1 MKQNIKALLRDRWHM
16 TWHLVFAD
24 FWFFLRF
31 VFWQNPPRR
40 SCYVLISWRNHPS
53 PENAFSRRRLLQFS
67 NFPVGIVPLDKRQP
81 VSKRNIYQSSLAM
94 PLLVRSTN
102 SSTSGTDSSS
112 ATTTVPLPVG
122 FQLPVLQLLLLLV
135 LVASATVITTRASVG
150 GEHLSVLSLTLHC
163 CFNYCQE
170 SSIVVLLTSSYGWDH
185 PPEV

>member
-1 MKQNIKALLRDRWHM
+1 MI
-16 TWHLVFAD
+16 
-24 FWFFLRF
+24 FLRF
-31 VFWQNPPRR
+31 VFGQDPPRR

-53 PENAFSRRRLLQFS
+53 PENAFSRRRLLQFC

-94 PLLVRSTN
+94 PPVLVRSTN
-102 SSTSGTDSSS
+102 SRTSGTDSST
-112 ATTTVPLPVG
+112 ATTTVLLLPVG

-185 PPEV
+185 PTDVKHL